1 MRQLFSY
8 GGRCMM
14 IVKTGAL
21 TLLKWITLDKLLN
34 LCESQL
40 PQESN
45 TDHFFQ
51 CSIEDLM

>member
-1 MRQLFSY
+1 MRQLLSY
-8 GGRCMM
+8 SGRCMM

-21 TLLKWITLDKLLN
+21 TLVKWITLDKLLN